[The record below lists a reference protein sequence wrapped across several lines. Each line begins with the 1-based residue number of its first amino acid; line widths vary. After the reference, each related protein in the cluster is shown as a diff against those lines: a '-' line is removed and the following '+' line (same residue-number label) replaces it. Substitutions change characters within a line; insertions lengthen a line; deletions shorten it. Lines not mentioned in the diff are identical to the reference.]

1 MNGNESMLPD
11 GTVQTAVTQKREARP
26 CEVAFAWIAIV
37 AAYLWCRLTPAST
50 RPLGAFLMTLALFIA
65 GGVFLALSGARQNR
79 RSIPCAAS
87 TLILS
92 LSFILSSNGFI
103 HFLTLAW
110 VLCCFMLWVLLS
122 YGGGLEK
129 YPGYLLF
136 YDTVKAVFVMPF
148 ASFGAIF
155 SSLLPTR
162 TKDDDGARRRGGKQV
177 GFAVIGLLI
186 AVIPTAVVI
195 LLLSYDKNFSEIG
208 SKLFKFI
215 SGDIL
220 DRLLALLFA
229 VPVAAYGFGAFIS
242 GIDRKHEKYMS
253 ADACRKF
260 SGTVKFAPEVMACFA
275 MLPLL
280 TVYAVFFV
288 SQWNYYVSAFSGK
301 LPEGIDIYS
310 QYARDGFGEL
320 CAVSGINAAVMIT
333 VSVFTRRRQSDRH
346 SPATRVFIG
355 LLSVST
361 LILIATAISKMV
373 LYIRAYGLTRLRV
386 YASWFMILLAAGFL
400 IMLIKQIIPK
410 TNAVCAM
417 LAAFILLFGV
427 LALSDP
433 DRQIARYNVD
443 RYIEGTLFLPDKDG
457 IDRLVDECGDSAIP
471 ETVRL
476 YTALE
481 GRSDAEN
488 TRNAIRS
495 TLSGWLK
502 KDKAEGTDILR
513 TTLPKLLARRA
524 IGTVPEISDTSAGKK

>member
-50 RPLGAFLMTLALFIA
+50 RPLGAFIMTLALFIA

-129 YPGYLLF
+129 YPGDLLF

-320 CAVSGINAAVMIT
+320 CAVSGINATVMIT
-333 VSVFTRRRQSDRH
+333 VSVFTRRRQPDRH

-361 LILIATAISKMV
+361 LILIATANIKNGAVYS
-373 LYIRAYGLTRLRV
+373 RV
-386 YASWFMILLAAGFL
+386 R
-400 IMLIKQIIPK
+400 
-410 TNAVCAM
+410 
-417 LAAFILLFGV
+417 
-427 LALSDP
+427 SDP
-433 DRQIARYNVD
+433 PACLRLVVHDIARRRLPHHADKADNTEDQRRVCDACGFHPAFRRAGSFRPRPSDSKIQCRPLYRGHALPSRQRRDRQACR
-443 RYIEGTLFLPDKDG
+443 
-457 IDRLVDECGDSAIP
+457 
-471 ETVRL
+471 
-476 YTALE
+476 
-481 GRSDAEN
+481 
-488 TRNAIRS
+488 
-495 TLSGWLK
+495 
-502 KDKAEGTDILR
+502 
-513 TTLPKLLARRA
+513 
-524 IGTVPEISDTSAGKK
+524 

>member
-50 RPLGAFLMTLALFIA
+50 RPLGAFIMTLALFIA

-129 YPGYLLF
+129 YPGDLLF

-208 SKLFKFI
+208 
-215 SGDIL
+215 
-220 DRLLALLFA
+220 
-229 VPVAAYGFGAFIS
+229 
-242 GIDRKHEKYMS
+242 
-253 ADACRKF
+253 
-260 SGTVKFAPEVMACFA
+260 
-275 MLPLL
+275 
-280 TVYAVFFV
+280 
-288 SQWNYYVSAFSGK
+288 
-301 LPEGIDIYS
+301 
-310 QYARDGFGEL
+310 
-320 CAVSGINAAVMIT
+320 
-333 VSVFTRRRQSDRH
+333 
-346 SPATRVFIG
+346 
-355 LLSVST
+355 
-361 LILIATAISKMV
+361 
-373 LYIRAYGLTRLRV
+373 
-386 YASWFMILLAAGFL
+386 
-400 IMLIKQIIPK
+400 
-410 TNAVCAM
+410 
-417 LAAFILLFGV
+417 
-427 LALSDP
+427 
-433 DRQIARYNVD
+433 
-443 RYIEGTLFLPDKDG
+443 
-457 IDRLVDECGDSAIP
+457 
-471 ETVRL
+471 
-476 YTALE
+476 
-481 GRSDAEN
+481 
-488 TRNAIRS
+488 
-495 TLSGWLK
+495 
-502 KDKAEGTDILR
+502 
-513 TTLPKLLARRA
+513 
-524 IGTVPEISDTSAGKK
+524 